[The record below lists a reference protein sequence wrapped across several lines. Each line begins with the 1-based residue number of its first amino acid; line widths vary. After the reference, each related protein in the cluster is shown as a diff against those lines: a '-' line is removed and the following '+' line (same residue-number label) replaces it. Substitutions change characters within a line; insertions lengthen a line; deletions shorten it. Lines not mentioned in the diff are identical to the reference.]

1 MEKKKKKINARGLFD
16 NTKFLLL
23 LSFVLAC
30 VFWVAFAS
38 ASEEESTVSISDVP
52 VTIELPEESS
62 AEGLKVYRGGNEKVT
77 VQIKGNRLTAGSITK
92 NDIQVVGQNTS
103 SINVADTYAISLLAK
118 KVGVK
123 SDYEIV
129 SVTPSVINITV
140 DKEKQQE
147 FTVEKNIDTS
157 EVTLPISSNDTISG
171 YYLAQP
177 VISND
182 VVTVTG
188 PEQEVKKVSKVQVSD
203 KITGEHS
210 SNITK
215 KLEVKLL
222 DSDGEEVTSDLLNVS
237 PKTVDVTI
245 QILPKKEISV
255 VPTFINVPNGIDVT
269 KIATVKPSKITVAG
283 TEDVLDTLDEIKL
296 DPIDFKTLEPT
307 TTQMTSNISLPKG
320 CVDINNEEQAKI
332 SLNLS
337 GYSTTVLN
345 ISDFAPVSVPDGYT
359 AEVST
364 KSISITVAGPTD
376 QIDTITAD
384 DIKTT
389 VDLSTLG
396 NGFEGSQEV
405 SVNIEITSSDSCW
418 CINDYTVNVSV
429 KKTS

>member
-77 VQIKGNRLTAGSITK
+77 VQIKGNRLTAGSISK

-245 QILPKKEISV
+245 QILPKKEINV

-283 TEDVLDTLDEIKL
+283 TEDVLDMLDEIKL

-320 CVDINNEEQAKI
+320 CVDISNEEQAKI

-345 ISDFAPVSVPDGYT
+345 ISDFTPVSVPDGYT

-384 DIKTT
+384 DIKST